1 MTYKEWLIRIK
12 NASLYKLGVHF
23 PYNPVRRWSMRKL
36 GYSVGDNVYI
46 ASDITITQN
55 FVYNR
60 GSLEIGDR
68 VSIAPCVIITLI
80 SHANASHIRKYIPIR
95 RGVKIGNDCWI
106 GAGAIILNGITIGEG
121 AVVGAGAVVTKDVEP
136 YTIVVG
142 NPAHKIKDIQME
154 Q

>member
-1 MTYKEWLIRIK
+1 MCNNYTYLACECIAYTKI
-12 NASLYKLGVHF
+12 
-23 PYNPVRRWSMRKL
+23 
-36 GYSVGDNVYI
+36 YSHSTG
-46 ASDITITQN
+46 
-55 FVYNR
+55 
-60 GSLEIGDR
+60 
-68 VSIAPCVIITLI
+68 
-80 SHANASHIRKYIPIR
+80 
-95 RGVKIGNDCWI
+95 GVKIGNDCWI